1 MSYFGNQGP
10 AQDGGFIGGI
20 ARGNARLHN
29 AKLTRAR
36 YSKSLGA
43 TVPFTDIELD
53 RDSWRWIPGMSEFP
67 SDEILYNRTKSF
79 TDNYDSTNQL
89 RNAIEDGRQTPN
101 EDTDAI
107 LAQYEKDRQL
117 IAQWAESGPYMKET
131 KAFVYGTAPL
141 LLGIG
146 LYATYRYFNNRPI
159 RKVKGSKSALSAV
172 FV

>member
-43 TVPFTDIELD
+43 SLPDTQID
-53 RDSWRWIPGMSEFP
+53 RDSYRWIPGMSEFP